1 MYKYKFRKIHHITAI
16 RSNTPLRQCSIFF
29 LQIIPLW
36 PLNSVCL
43 LSHHLS
49 KRNGFPGWR
58 HRLTR
63 PTLLVTRPCN
73 HSGVYFSN
81 FKNSQKIKQKS
92 YDYNFFTNVIR
103 TIKGSLEQ
111 LHGMNCL
118 HHCVTCDLVIF
129 AKFIPL
135 FIGYTCRHNCYVCK
149 KGLT

>member
-1 MYKYKFRKIHHITAI
+1 MQQHTFKAMQY
-16 RSNTPLRQCSIFF
+16 IFPPNNPSVISE
-29 LQIIPLW
+29 LQSVHSRIISPSEMAS
-36 PLNSVCL
+36 PADV
-43 LSHHLS
+43 
-49 KRNGFPGWR
+49 RPAQ
-58 HRLTR
+58 

-73 HSGVYFSN
+73 HSGTYFSN
-81 FKNSQKIKQKS
+81 FKNSQKIEEKS

-118 HHCVTCDLVIF
+118 YHCVTCDLVIF